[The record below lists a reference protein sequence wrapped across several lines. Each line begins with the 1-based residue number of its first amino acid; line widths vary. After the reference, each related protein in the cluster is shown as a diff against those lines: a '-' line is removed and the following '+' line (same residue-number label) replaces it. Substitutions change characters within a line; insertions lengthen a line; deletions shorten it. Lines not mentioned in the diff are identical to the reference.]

1 MDTSEIFQCLCGFEL
16 ILKNE
21 NKLYMVDAKGIL
33 TKRNKKSAVLG
44 ELEPKNNILNIKIKT
59 IISTR
64 DYRRDL
70 HERFEYYA
78 NALCGHLNEIV
89 K

>member
-33 TKRNKKSAVLG
+33 TKRNKKSVIFTDF
-44 ELEPKNNILNIKIKT
+44 EYIKQNIK
-59 IISTR
+59 
-64 DYRRDL
+64 
-70 HERFEYYA
+70 
-78 NALCGHLNEIV
+78 
-89 K
+89 